1 MKPGIRKKEDRV
13 PLDRLFAEHKSK
25 MKIWVAK
32 QELIECP
39 RTSLAPHVVLLGAG
53 ASRAAFPNG
62 DRLFQPIP
70 LMNDLVEIL
79 KIRPILEQAGRFESD
94 NFELIYARLVDD
106 PQHDEIRKQVDR
118 RIENYFLS
126 LELPEK
132 ATLYDRIVLSLKQG
146 DAIFT
151 FNWDPFLFDAYT
163 RNFCLGCCAPQK
175 VDPALIIR
183 FRACAPTQAH

>member
-1 MKPGIRKKEDRV
+1 MAGIR
-13 PLDRLFAEHKSK
+13 
-25 MKIWVAK
+25 
-32 QELIECP
+32 
-39 RTSLAPHVVLLGAG
+39 
-53 ASRAAFPNG
+53 
-62 DRLFQPIP
+62 
-70 LMNDLVEIL
+70 
-79 KIRPILEQAGRFESD
+79 
-94 NFELIYARLVDD
+94 
-106 PQHDEIRKQVDR
+106 QHDEIRKQVDR

-183 FRACAPTQAH
+183 FRACAPQKVWPVCANLLNVRRVSSVLRELSSYFLLVTLVVLFFIVCLRSVRVPSLIFVWMRGAPISWTTS